1 MRAPQNGAGEVFLGP
16 KVGAEGWRRG
26 EQAGV
31 WLPPQEPEQAPLS
44 SDSTESLVSSPVSN
58 LPCKSLSRWLPV
70 SRPSMEGLPEPTVR
84 APFPGVRGDR
94 HGYCE

>member
-16 KVGAEGWRRG
+16 KVGAEGWRQG

-44 SDSTESLVSSPVSN
+44 SDSTESLCLVPCVQSPMQISLQMAPGVTAFDGGAAGAHGQSPVPRSQ
-58 LPCKSLSRWLPV
+58 
-70 SRPSMEGLPEPTVR
+70 GGPTR
-84 APFPGVRGDR
+84 LL
-94 HGYCE
+94 